1 MEIDITNF
9 ARNADPYE
17 FSASIAELGTD
28 AGKITWNNSKEEAS
42 TNPLISTDDEF
53 DAFRAWAKDFGAW
66 DATEIAAWN
75 SDECNALLIQF
86 ISGDLRELQELCP
99 SDGDDAIDWTAAQK
113 LSECGT
119 IGGRIYPGDDGRIY
133 FYMGS

>member
-9 ARNADPYE
+9 VRESEPYE
-17 FSASIAELGTD
+17 FSASVMELGKD
-28 AGKITWNNSKEEAS
+28 AGKITWNNAKAEAALH
-42 TNPLISTDDEF
+42 PLISNDDEI
-53 DAFRAWAKDFGAW
+53 DAFRAWIKEFGAW
-66 DATEIAAWN
+66 DADEIAAWN

-86 ISGDLRELQELCP
+86 ISGDLRELQQLCS

-113 LSECGT
+113 LSEHGA

-133 FYMGS
+133 FYLGS